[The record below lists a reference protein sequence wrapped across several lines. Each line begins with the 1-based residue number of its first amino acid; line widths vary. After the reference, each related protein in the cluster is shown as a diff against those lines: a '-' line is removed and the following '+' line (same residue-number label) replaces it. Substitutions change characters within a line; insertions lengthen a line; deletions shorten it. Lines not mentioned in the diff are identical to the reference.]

1 MANLYRM
8 KTTVEI
14 EDALFARAR
23 RLAQRTGR
31 SMRSLVEEGLR
42 RCLEDEQLPKHY
54 VLPDKSVGTAGN
66 PNPLETLSW
75 QDIRDEIYGGR

>member
-1 MANLYRM
+1 M

-42 RCLEDEQLPKHY
+42 RCLEAQQQTTRY
-54 VLPDKSVGTAGN
+54 RLPDCSVGTPGD

-75 QDIRDEIYGGR
+75 QDMRDEIYGGR

>member
-1 MANLYRM
+1 M

-42 RCLEDEQLPKHY
+42 RCLEEQRQPTRYK
-54 VLPDKSVGTAGN
+54 LPDRSVGRAGD

-75 QDIRDEIYGGR
+75 QDIRDQIYGGR